1 MKLNLY
7 LICLAMTVGQCCAC
21 EGMFVKA
28 EKFALDTKN
37 EVQDCFMTLVKEV
50 FMWFVM
56 SSNLFK

>member
-1 MKLNLY
+1 
-7 LICLAMTVGQCCAC
+7 MTVGQCCAC